1 MYKYETLK
9 IGRFYLDLHFKV
21 ILSILVY
28 QGWYLQNFLQ
38 WRHAT
43 QHDDIQLNDTQ
54 HNGLIC
60 DTQHNN
66 ALPLSWVSLCWVSHF
81 IFVMMN
87 VIMLMSLCWCH
98 YADVI
103 MLMSL
108 CWCHY
113 GDVIM
118 LMSLCWCHHADVLM
132 LGVIML
138 SVVAPLTIIICAGV
152 PYHYSDLTI

>member
-66 ALPLSWVSLCWVSHF
+66 ALPLS
-81 IFVMMN
+81 
-87 VIMLMSLCWCH
+87 
-98 YADVI
+98 
-103 MLMSL
+103 
-108 CWCHY
+108 
-113 GDVIM
+113 
-118 LMSLCWCHHADVLM
+118 
-132 LGVIML
+132 
-138 SVVAPLTIIICAGV
+138 
-152 PYHYSDLTI
+152 